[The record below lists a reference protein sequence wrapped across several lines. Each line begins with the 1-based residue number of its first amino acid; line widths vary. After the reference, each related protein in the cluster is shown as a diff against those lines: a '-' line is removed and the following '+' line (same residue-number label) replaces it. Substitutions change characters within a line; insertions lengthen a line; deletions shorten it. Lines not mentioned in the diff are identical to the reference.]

1 MRTITLQIPD
11 NFSFDK
17 LEDFAKR
24 FDLKII
30 SSFEEDF
37 DFHLERVNQG
47 MNQVKE
53 GLFISNDEVIK
64 NISDLLCRE

>member
-24 FDLKII
+24 FDLKIV
-30 SSFEEDF
+30 SFDDDF
-37 DFHLERVNQG
+37 DFHYERVKQG
-47 MNQVKE
+47 MNEVKE
-53 GLFISNDEVIK
+53 GLLVSNDEVMK
-64 NISDLLCRE
+64 NISDLLCRD